1 MTISSPSQQYDA
13 VGHIETRGVD
23 FIPEAERHS
32 SPMNIIWI
40 LLGGNMALGI
50 IVLGWL
56 PVSFGLGWW
65 PSFWSIVAGNALGA
79 TLLAPAALVGPRA
92 GTNGP
97 VASGAYFGVVGR
109 ILGSVIGILFC
120 VGFFSLAV
128 WTGGQAAVAG
138 LQKLMGL
145 PNNNWTMGTAYAVI
159 ALVCVV
165 VAIYGHASMVL
176 IERIMIPVAGLLLV
190 VGLWVYGPHFSASF
204 PNGKLLL
211 GAFWP
216 TWLLAMTISA
226 VAAYGYAPFISDW
239 TRYISPKKYTP
250 AYIIGATWVG
260 TFVGMTLPLAF
271 GAFTAVAMAS
281 TSADWVTGLVALAPT
296 WYLVPLVL
304 IGIAGSFG
312 QGTIC
317 LYGSGLDFAS
327 IMPVLKRP
335 AATLVLSAVA
345 LVLVY
350 VGTMV
355 WNAEESVT
363 AFLQVVG
370 VGMASWLAIVLVG
383 HYSRGGYYNVHDLQ
397 VFNRGETG
405 GVYWYSNGWNLRALF
420 AFIVS
425 TTIGLLALECSFYTG
440 PLSNIA
446 DGVDLSWSSA
456 FVIGGA
462 LYYVTLMISPEH
474 SGVHGDAMADEAAEI
489 AAQTEAAVG

>member
-1 MTISSPSQQYDA
+1 MNVSTSPQQYDA

-23 FIPEAERHS
+23 FIPHSERHS

-40 LLGGNMALGI
+40 LLGGNLALGV

-56 PVSFGLGWW
+56 PVSFGLSWW
-65 PSFWSIVAGNALGA
+65 PAFWSIVAGNALGA
-79 TLLAPAALVGPRA
+79 TLLAPASLIGPRA

-97 VASGAYFGVVGR
+97 VASGAYFGVMGR
-109 ILGSVIGILFC
+109 MLGSVIGILFC

-138 LQKLMGL
+138 LHKLIDL
-145 PNNNWTMGTAYAVI
+145 PNNDLTMGIAYAVI
-159 ALVCVV
+159 SLVCVV
-165 VAIYGHASMVL
+165 VAIYGHASMVA
-176 IERIMIPVAGLLLV
+176 IERLMIPIAGLLLI
-190 VGLWVYGPHFSASF
+190 VGIWIYGPHFSASA
-204 PNGKLLL
+204 PGGKLLL
-211 GAFWP
+211 GDFWP
-216 TWLLAMTISA
+216 TWLLAVTISA

-239 TRYISPKKYTP
+239 TRYISPHKYSP
-250 AYIIGATWVG
+250 ASIIGATWIG

-271 GAFTAVAMAS
+271 GAFTAVAMG
-281 TSADWVTGLVALAPT
+281 SANSDWVGGLVALAPT

-304 IGIAGSFG
+304 IGIVGSFG

-327 IMPVLKRP
+327 IMPVLNRP
-335 AATLVLSAVA
+335 MATLVLSAVA

-350 VGTMV
+350 LGTMV

-383 HYSRGGYYNVHDLQ
+383 HYKRGGYYNVHDLQ

-405 GVYWYSNGWNLRALF
+405 GVYWYTKGWNLRALF

-425 TTIGLLALECSFYTG
+425 TVFGLLALECSFFTG
-440 PLSNIA
+440 PFANLA

-456 FVIGGA
+456 FVIGGV
-462 LYYVTLMISPEH
+462 LYFIMLMVAPEH
-474 SGVHGDAMADEAAEI
+474 EGVHGNVQSDEAAEM
-489 AAQTEAAVG
+489 ASQAEAAVG

>member
-1 MTISSPSQQYDA
+1 MSVPTLSQQYDA

-23 FIPEAERHS
+23 FIPNAERHS
-32 SPMNIIWI
+32 SPMNIIYI
-40 LLGGNMALGI
+40 LIGGNLALGI

-65 PSFWSIVAGNALGA
+65 PSFWSIVAGNAVGA
-79 TLLAPAALVGPRA
+79 TLLAPASLIGPRS

-109 ILGSVIGILFC
+109 MLGSVIGILFC
-120 VGFFSLAV
+120 IGFFSLAV

-138 LQKLMGL
+138 LHRLITL
-145 PNNNWTMGTAYAVI
+145 PIDNLTMGIAYAVI
-159 ALVCVV
+159 AIVCVV
-165 VAIYGHASMVL
+165 VAIYGHASMVA
-176 IERIMIPVAGLLLV
+176 IERLMIPVAGLLLF
-190 VGLWVYGPHFSASF
+190 VGLFIYMPHFSAAF

-211 GAFWP
+211 GSFWP
-216 TWLLAMTISA
+216 TWLLAVTISC

-239 TRYISPKKYTP
+239 TRYISPQKYSP
-250 AYIIGATWVG
+250 SSIIAATWIG
-260 TFVGMTLPLAF
+260 TFLGMTLPLAF

-281 TSADWVTGLVALAPT
+281 TNADWVTGLIALAPT

-304 IGIAGSFG
+304 IGIVGTFG

-327 IMPVLKRP
+327 IMPRLKRP
-335 AATLVLSAVA
+335 AATLVLSAIA

-355 WNAEESVT
+355 WNAQESLT

-383 HYSRGGYYNVHDLQ
+383 HYKRGGYYNVHDLQ
-397 VFNRGETG
+397 VFNHGKTG
-405 GVYWYSNGWNLRALF
+405 GVYWYSGGWNLRALT
-420 AFIVS
+420 AFIVA
-425 TTIGLLALECSFYTG
+425 TVFGALALQCSFYTG
-440 PLSNIA
+440 PLSNLA
-446 DGVDLSWSSA
+446 DGVDLSWISA

-462 LYYVTLMISPEH
+462 LYFILLTIAPEH
-474 SGVHGDAMADEAAEI
+474 AGVHGNQTSDEAAEI
-489 AAQTEAAVG
+489 AAQSEAVTG

>member
-1 MTISSPSQQYDA
+1 M
-13 VGHIETRGVD
+13 
-23 FIPEAERHS
+23 
-32 SPMNIIWI
+32 
-40 LLGGNMALGI
+40 
-50 IVLGWL
+50 
-56 PVSFGLGWW
+56 
-65 PSFWSIVAGNALGA
+65 
-79 TLLAPAALVGPRA
+79 
-92 GTNGP
+92 
-97 VASGAYFGVVGR
+97 VGR

-145 PNNNWTMGTAYAVI
+145 PNNDLTMGIAYAII
-159 ALVCVV
+159 AIVCVV

-176 IERIMIPVAGLLLV
+176 IERIMIPVAGLLLF
-190 VGLWVYGPHFSASF
+190 VGLWIYGPHFSASF

-211 GAFWP
+211 GDFWP

-239 TRYISPKKYTP
+239 TRYISPQKHSP
-250 AYIIGATWVG
+250 ASIIGATWVG
-260 TFVGMTLPLAF
+260 TFVGMTLPLTF
-271 GAFTAVAMAS
+271 GAFTAVAMGS
-281 TSADWVTGLVALAPT
+281 NTSDWVSGLVAMAPD

-304 IGIAGSFG
+304 IGIVGSFG

-335 AATLVLSAVA
+335 VATLVLSAVA
-345 LVLVY
+345 LLLVY
-350 VGTMV
+350 LGTMV

-383 HYSRGGYYNVHDLQ
+383 HYKRGGYYNVHDLQ

-405 GVYWYSNGWNLRALF
+405 GVYWYTGGWNLRALF

-425 TTIGLLALECSFYTG
+425 TTIGLLALQCSFYTG

-462 LYYVTLMISPEH
+462 LYFVTLLISPEH
-474 SGVHGDAMADEAAEI
+474 QGVHGDSVSDEAAEI

>member
-1 MTISSPSQQYDA
+1 MSISTPPQQYDA

-23 FIPEAERHS
+23 FIPESERHS

-40 LLGGNMALGI
+40 LLGGNLALGI

-138 LQKLMGL
+138 LHKLMNL
-145 PNNNWTMGTAYAVI
+145 PNDDLTMGVAYAVI

-176 IERIMIPVAGLLLV
+176 IERVMVPVAGLLLL
-190 VGLWVYGPHFSASF
+190 VGLWIYGPHFSASF

-239 TRYISPKKYTP
+239 TRYISPQKYSP
-250 AYIIGATWVG
+250 AAIIGATWVG

-281 TSADWVTGLVALAPT
+281 TSSDWVTGLVALAPN

-304 IGIAGSFG
+304 IGIVGSFG

-327 IMPVLKRP
+327 IMPSLQRP
-335 AATLVLSAVA
+335 AATLVLSVLA

-370 VGMASWLAIVLVG
+370 VGMGSWLAIVLVG
-383 HYSRGGYYNVHDLQ
+383 HYKRGGYYNVHDLQ
-397 VFNRGETG
+397 VFNRRESG
-405 GVYWYSNGWNLRALF
+405 GVYWYTNGWNLRALF
-420 AFIVS
+420 AFVVS
-425 TTIGLLALECSFYTG
+425 TTIGLLALQCSFYTG

-462 LYYVTLMISPEH
+462 LYFIILMFAPEH
-474 SGVHGDAMADEAAEI
+474 QGVKGETLTAEATAI
-489 AAQTEAAVG
+489 STPREATVG